1 MADFI
6 LPVSGTSTHKSVN
19 PHSLVFT
26 NAANGTV
33 TYDGS
38 IATTIDIGSLT
49 VGNAKGLV
57 QSSIFTTDLGG
68 NSDPTEYSGRQQQVN
83 VAISGILGT
92 THGGTGL
99 SSLGAAGT
107 VLGIA
112 ANGSNKSLGY
122 QSITLT
128 TTNTNNARGQ
138 AIGIKVGTT
147 AVSTIELEAATD
159 TKFGVVSTAE
169 QSFSGTKSFLDG
181 VHSPLFCVEDSS
193 NAHKVQ
199 LEYNSTTKALDFNFV

>member
-1 MADFI
+1 MADFR
-6 LPVSGTSTHKSVN
+6 LPISDTSTHKSVN

-26 NAANGTV
+26 NTSNGTV

-38 IATTIDIGSLT
+38 IATTINLSTLIVSQAAKLVGETAFTVNLNGAAATMYDGSQ
-49 VGNAKGLV
+49 NAA
-57 QSSIFTTDLGG
+57 
-68 NSDPTEYSGRQQQVN
+68 N

-92 THGGTGL
+92 AHGGTGL
-99 SSLGAAGT
+99 SSLGNAGT

-112 ANGSNKSLGY
+112 TASNNNKVLGY

-128 TTNTNNARGQ
+128 TGTNSGTDGQ
-138 AIGIKVGTT
+138 TIGIKVGNT
-147 AVSTIELEAATD
+147 AVSSISLDIASTTDSGIVTTAAQTFAGAK
-159 TKFGVVSTAE
+159 TF
-169 QSFSGTKSFLDG
+169 QS

-193 NAHKVQ
+193 NVHKVQ